1 MNGLHGAGT
10 QAGSTVSHIGI
21 QCELLLP
28 PVVSTSTPT
37 KANVAVPAS
46 NISDV
51 SDIDDDDNNIADI
64 TQSSVYLQTTSASE
78 PESDVPVEKQ
88 RTYLIFES
96 ALLMLFSICF
106 MCKSTYTSIEKIT
119 IGSFLRIKQ
128 ICHHYSNKYVW
139 ESQPYVGKIPVG
151 NIMISAAIFYTGSL
165 PAKALRVF
173 RSLNCATITRK
184 TFFRYQKAFLQP
196 AVSYIWE
203 KEQET
208 LINQLTDKK
217 EALVLGGDG
226 RADSPGHSAKYGSY
240 SVIDLK
246 QSKVVDIKLVQV

>member
-1 MNGLHGAGT
+1 MHGAGT

-51 SDIDDDDNNIADI
+51 SDTDDDDNNIADI

-78 PESDVPVEKQ
+78 PESDMPVEKQ
-88 RTYLIFES
+88 RTYLLFES

-106 MCKSTYTSIEKIT
+106 MCRNTYTSIEKTT
-119 IGSFLRIKQ
+119 IGSFLHMKQ
-128 ICHHYSNKYVW
+128 ICHHCSNKYVCM
-139 ESQPYVGKIPVG
+139 GKSALCRENPSRQYYDFSCYTLHGIITSKGIMSIPKLELCD
-151 NIMISAAIFYTGSL
+151 NHKEDIFWH
-165 PAKALRVF
+165 
-173 RSLNCATITRK
+173 
-184 TFFRYQKAFLQP
+184 QKSYLQP

-246 QSKVVDIKLVQV
+246 QSKVADIKLVQV